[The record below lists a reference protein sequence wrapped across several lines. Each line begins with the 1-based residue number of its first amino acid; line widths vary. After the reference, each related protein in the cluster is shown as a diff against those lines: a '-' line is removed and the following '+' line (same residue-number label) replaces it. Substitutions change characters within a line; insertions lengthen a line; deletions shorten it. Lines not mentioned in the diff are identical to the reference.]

1 MLRAMRYAAL
11 LLAACASAP
20 KPTRAVADD
29 LPQRFDDLTP
39 VVMQHIF
46 QIEPADAVSLGLH
59 DYDGKLPDRT
69 PQGLAQAIARLQQ
82 DRAALEDQAPS
93 TLSGGQRE
101 ERDLLLQNVRERL
114 FSFVDLDAYHTN
126 PMAYAGAINLDAY
139 IIRDYAPVAQRAAAL
154 VAMCKALPAYL
165 GQARTSLGRPMPRTW
180 LDTAILQFAGYADF
194 VDHDVRAEFA
204 KASPPLANPAEASAA
219 LDACKATLAEH
230 AAWLK
235 AQLPTA
241 TTQFALGEA
250 RFLKMLADTQGVAT
264 DLAHLQ
270 AIVDADLRRNT
281 QALEEAARAIDPT
294 KRVRDVVAQVAE
306 DRPAASQV
314 LDVATSQAEMLRA
327 FILEHH
333 IVSIPADDVA
343 VVRESPAFPRWNA
356 AFLNGPGPF
365 EQVKLPSYYYISP
378 PDPAWPQAEQRAY
391 IPPRADLT
399 FTTVHEVY
407 PGHFIHGLHIRKN
420 RSRVMQSFWTYSTGE
435 GWAHYAEEM
444 MYDEGVGDHQPAIRI
459 GMLKEALLRD
469 VRFLVALGEHTGKL
483 TVEQATQRFQDLAF
497 TDPGN
502 ARQQAVRGTFD
513 PMFLSY
519 TLGKLMIRKLR
530 DDWRKLHPQASLG
543 DFHDEFLSHACAPI
557 PVSRAA
563 MLGPDAGPAI

>member
-1 MLRAMRYAAL
+1 MLAAMRYAAL
-11 LLAACASAP
+11 LFAACASVP
-20 KPTRAVADD
+20 KPPSAAIDD
-29 LPQRFDDLTP
+29 LPVRFDDLTQ

-46 QIEPADAVSLGLH
+46 QIEPGDAVGLGLH
-59 DYDGKLPDRT
+59 EYDGVLPDRSAA
-69 PQGLAQAIARLQQ
+69 GIAQAIAQLQK
-82 DRAALEDQAPS
+82 DRAALEGLAPS

-101 ERDLLLQNVRERL
+101 EQGVLLQTVRERL
-114 FSFVDLDAYHTN
+114 FTLVDLDAYHTN
-126 PMAYAGAINLDAY
+126 PMVYANAINLDGY
-139 IIRDYAPVAQRAAAL
+139 IVRDYAPVAQRAAAV

-165 GQARTSLGRPMPRTW
+165 AQARTSLKTPMPRTW
-180 LDTAILQFAGYADF
+180 IDTALLQFNGYAEF
-194 VDHDVRAEFA
+194 VDHDIRAELA
-204 KASPPLANPAEASAA
+204 KASPPLANAAETTAA
-219 LDACKATLAEH
+219 LDACKATLADH
-230 AAWLK
+230 AAWLV
-235 AQLPTA
+235 QQQPQGTG
-241 TTQFALGEA
+241 QFALGEA

-270 AIVDADLRRNT
+270 AIVDADLGRNT
-281 QALEEAARAIDPT
+281 AAIEEAARAIDPN
-294 KRVRDVVAQVAE
+294 RPVRDVVAAAAE

-314 LDVATSQAEMLRA
+314 LDIATGQVEMLRA
-327 FILEHH
+327 FIIDHR

-343 VVRESPAFPRWNA
+343 AVRESPAFQRWNL

-378 PDPAWPQAEQRAY
+378 PDPSWSAAEQRAY
-391 IPPRADLT
+391 VPPRADLM

-407 PGHFIHGLHIRKN
+407 PGHFIHDLHIRKN
-420 RSRVMQSFWTYSTGE
+420 PSRVMQSFWSYSTGE

-444 MYDEGVGDHQPAIRI
+444 MYDAGVGDHQPAARI

-483 TVEQATQRFQDLAF
+483 TVDQATQLFQDKAF

-519 TLGKLMIRKLR
+519 TLGKLMIRKLH
-530 DDWRKLHPQASLG
+530 DDWQKLHPQASLG
-543 DFHDEFLSHACAPI
+543 EFHDEFLSHACAPL
-557 PVSRAA
+557 PVTRAA